1 MKKSCAL
8 VVAFLAGALTP
19 VTAAQAQEKA
29 RVAYAVQIHQ
39 ANMMVLQEYGRKNGV
54 EIELTPMRHYTN
66 LQLALTTN
74 QVDIAV
80 MGYVNIGLMEELGFR
95 NYKVIAGV
103 FTGAQSLT
111 LRNGVTA
118 NTWKD
123 LEGKSIG
130 VAPNSYA
137 DILFRASAKLGGA
150 DLTKIKFVSFGP
162 GGPQVIAALRNGD
175 IDGFVFWEPN
185 NAEAVLSKAGYYSSL
200 DLGNNPTRHINGMMA
215 ANADFAASKE
225 GRGARG
231 GQGANRSHGC
241 AQRRCGALL
250 ASRAAGHR
258 RIPRCGQGVAAA
270 REDGLSAASTGGQG
284 PAADDPRSG
293 RHQDGHQRGDRSVIR
308 LQLPH
313 GSRAQAQVGTRRR
326 MKRRGRLQS
335 VVAT

>member
-1 MKKSCAL
+1 MKTSCAL

-200 DLGNNPTRHINGMMA
+200 DLGNNPTKHINGMMA
-215 ANADFAASKE
+215 ANADFAAARKGAVLGVIKALTEATDALNADAARFSQVVQLGTGASPDVVKE
-225 GRGARG
+225 SLPRGKMDYRL
-231 GQGANRSHGC
+231 H
-241 AQRRCGALL
+241 QREAKALL
-250 ASRAAGHR
+250 RMIHEAGVTKTDTSAAIDR
-258 RIPRCGQGVAAA
+258 SFDYSFLTEAA
-270 REDGLSAASTGGQG
+270 RKPKSELGGE
-284 PAADDPRSG
+284 
-293 RHQDGHQRGDRSVIR
+293 
-308 LQLPH
+308 
-313 GSRAQAQVGTRRR
+313 
-326 MKRRGRLQS
+326 
-335 VVAT
+335 

>member
-8 VVAFLAGALTP
+8 VVAILGAPCVGYRRTGAGEGPRCLRGANP
-19 VTAAQAQEKA
+19 SGQHDGAAGIRQ
-29 RVAYAVQIHQ
+29 
-39 ANMMVLQEYGRKNGV
+39 KNGV

-200 DLGNNPTRHINGMMA
+200 DLGNNPTKHINGMMA
-215 ANADFAASKE
+215 VNADFAASRK
-225 GRGARG
+225 GAVLG
-231 GQGANRSHGC
+231 VVK
-241 AQRRCGALL
+241 ALIDATDDL
-250 ASRAAGHR
+250 NAD
-258 RIPRCGQGVAAA
+258 AA
-270 REDGLSAASTGGQG
+270 RFSQVVQLGTGATPDVVKKSLPRGKMDYRLLSTGGQG
-284 PAADDPRSG
+284 TTADDPRSR
-293 RHQDGHQRGDRSVIR
+293 RHKDGHDCGDRSGI
-308 LQLPH
+308 
-313 GSRAQAQVGTRRR
+313 
-326 MKRRGRLQS
+326 
-335 VVAT
+335 

>member
-1 MKKSCAL
+1 MI
-8 VVAFLAGALTP
+8 
-19 VTAAQAQEKA
+19 AAVLSFISSSHAQEKA

-39 ANMMVLQEYGRKNGV
+39 ANMMLLKEYGKRHGV
-54 EIELTPMRHYTN
+54 DVELTPMRHYTN

-74 QVDIAV
+74 QVDIAA

-111 LRNGVTA
+111 LRTGVTA
-118 NTWKD
+118 STWKD

-150 DLTKIKFVSFGP
+150 DLTKIKLVSFGP

-200 DLGNNPTRHINGMMA
+200 DLGKNPTRHINGMMA
-215 ANADFAASKE
+215 VNAEFAASRKGAVLGIVKALVDATDALMGDPARYAQVAEQGTGATAEVVKE
-225 GRGARG
+225 
-231 GQGANRSHGC
+231 S
-241 AQRRCGALL
+241 
-250 ASRAAGHR
+250 
-258 RIPRCGQGVAAA
+258 
-270 REDGLSAASTGGQG
+270 
-284 PAADDPRSG
+284 
-293 RHQDGHQRGDRSVIR
+293 
-308 LQLPH
+308 LPH
-313 GSRAQAQVGTRRR
+313 GVMDYRLYRREAKALLRMIHEAGVTKTDTSAAIDRAFDYSFLMEATR
-326 MKRRGRLQS
+326 KSAAELGGE
-335 VVAT
+335 

>member
-1 MKKSCAL
+1 MKKPCGL
-8 VVAFLAGALTP
+8 VAVMLVAAFACITSAH
-19 VTAAQAQEKA
+19 AREKV

-39 ANMMVLQEYGRKNGV
+39 ANMMLLRDYGQKHGV
-54 EIELTPMRHYTN
+54 DIELTPMRHYTN

-74 QVDIAV
+74 QVDVAA

-111 LRNGVTA
+111 LRNRVTA

-137 DILFRASAKLGGA
+137 DILFRSSAKLGGA

-185 NAEAVLSKAGYYSSL
+185 NAEAALSKAGYYSSL
-200 DLGNNPTRHINGMMA
+200 DLGKNPTRHINGMMA
-215 ANADFAASKE
+215 VNADFAASKKDAVVGVVKSLVE
-225 GRGARG
+225 ATDALMSDPARYA
-231 GQGANRSHGC
+231 QV
-241 AQRRCGALL
+241 AQRGT
-250 ASRAAGHR
+250 G
-258 RIPRCGQGVAAA
+258 AAA
-270 REDGLSAASTGGQG
+270 EVVQES
-284 PAADDPRSG
+284 
-293 RHQDGHQRGDRSVIR
+293 
-308 LQLPH
+308 LPH
-313 GSRAQAQVGTRRR
+313 GAMDYRLYQKEAKALLRMIHEAGVTKTDTSAAVDRAFDYGFL
-326 MKRRGRLQS
+326 ME
-335 VVAT
+335 ATGKSKTELGGE